1 MSIFGAKIRFEAWL
15 NEWIQGKQN
24 WTFIKTS
31 TAISQKT
38 LRTKLEIELTFGEFS
53 VQYTII
59 LIKRQGMGVD
69 LELRAGLKVESF
81 FWNLV
86 NFFSSEPSNG
96 LATEGLTRLRQEIF
110 DQEEKRQAFMA

>member
-1 MSIFGAKIRFEAWL
+1 
-15 NEWIQGKQN
+15 
-24 WTFIKTS
+24 
-31 TAISQKT
+31 
-38 LRTKLEIELTFGEFS
+38 
-53 VQYTII
+53 
-59 LIKRQGMGVD
+59 MGVD